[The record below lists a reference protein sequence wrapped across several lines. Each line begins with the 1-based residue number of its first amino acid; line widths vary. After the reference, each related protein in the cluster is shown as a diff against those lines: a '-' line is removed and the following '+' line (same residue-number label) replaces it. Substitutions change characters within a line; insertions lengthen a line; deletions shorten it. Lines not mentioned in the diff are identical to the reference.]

1 MNPLPIIRDAWYFF
15 RHNLGAIARLCL
27 PMILLEAL
35 AQTVLLSSSGEHTPA
50 AYSLLI
56 GLLFYP
62 LYTGALIIF
71 MAARSSGQTPAPA
84 NVLAL
89 TLRQWPRF
97 AVLTALT
104 NLLFMLGAQFL
115 LLPAL
120 YVMVKLAFSEYLL
133 VLREASPL
141 ASMRDSFMQT
151 NGHFLRILLCIL
163 VVVLPLW
170 ILESLSFSLVGAG
183 DVLSLFGVETASSFL
198 QLFSSVVGFRLFMVI
213 SEQGRS
219 A

>member
-1 MNPLPIIRDAWYFF
+1 MNPFPIIRDAWYFF
-15 RHNLGAIARLCL
+15 SHNLGAIARLCL

-35 AQTVLLSSSGEHTPA
+35 AQTVLLNNGGEQTPA

-56 GLLFYP
+56 SLLFYP
-62 LYTGALIIF
+62 LYTGALIVF
-71 MAARSSGQTPAPA
+71 MAARSGGQTPATA
-84 NVLAL
+84 NVVAL
-89 TLRQWPRF
+89 TLRLWPRF

-133 VLREASPL
+133 VLRQASPL

-170 ILESLSFSLVGAG
+170 ILESLSFSLVTEG
-183 DVLSLFGVETASSFL
+183 DALALFGVETASSFL

-213 SEQGRS
+213 SEYGRS

>member
-27 PMILLEAL
+27 PIILLEAL

-62 LYTGALIIF
+62 LYTGALIVF
-71 MAARSSGQTPAPA
+71 MAARSSGQAPAPA

-89 TLRQWPRF
+89 TLRLWPRF
-97 AVLTALT
+97 AVLTALI
-104 NLLFMLGAQFL
+104 NVLLMIGAQFL

-141 ASMRDSFMQT
+141 AAMRASFMQT

-163 VVVLPLW
+163 LVALPLW
-170 ILESLSFSLVGAG
+170 MIESLSFSLVGEG
-183 DVLSLFGVETASSFL
+183 DVLSLFGVETASSVL

-213 SEQGRS
+213 SEQNRS